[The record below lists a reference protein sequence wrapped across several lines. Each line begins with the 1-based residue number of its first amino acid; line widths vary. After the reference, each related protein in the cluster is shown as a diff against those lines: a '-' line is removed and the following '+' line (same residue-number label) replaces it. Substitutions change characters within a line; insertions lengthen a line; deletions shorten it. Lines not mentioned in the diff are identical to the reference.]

1 MQRIVITVLLLGF
14 VYFIAKVIM
23 DYLSG
28 ISGTRS
34 AARQDLLQLDEL
46 LDVYDLGEWDDHEI
60 ELLSR
65 RYEVAQKTELYA
77 YIDYGCFFNIYDEA
91 IMAFA
96 HKEYKENNREL
107 IVIAFHDKRFHF
119 NMNAGKVEMT
129 QKTVGAGEVD
139 LSDGLKV
146 HLGNKTAHIDTNMST
161 GLIPMTVGSK
171 EIFAIATEDELTKD
185 TGRMLHK
192 VQDYTPEEGAIMK
205 LALSFALANKQ
216 V

>member
-1 MQRIVITVLLLGF
+1 
-14 VYFIAKVIM
+14 
-23 DYLSG
+23 
-28 ISGTRS
+28 
-34 AARQDLLQLDEL
+34 
-46 LDVYDLGEWDDHEI
+46 
-60 ELLSR
+60 
-65 RYEVAQKTELYA
+65 
-77 YIDYGCFFNIYDEA
+77 
-91 IMAFA
+91 
-96 HKEYKENNREL
+96 
-107 IVIAFHDKRFHF
+107 
-119 NMNAGKVEMT
+119 MNAGKVEMT